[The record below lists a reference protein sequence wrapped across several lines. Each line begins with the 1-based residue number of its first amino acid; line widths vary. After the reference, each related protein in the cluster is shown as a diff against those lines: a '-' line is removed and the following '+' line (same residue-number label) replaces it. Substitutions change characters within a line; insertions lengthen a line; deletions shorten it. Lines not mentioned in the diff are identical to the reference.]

1 MSMNATSRIW
11 TLRVVL
17 VAIFIFMAFLALF
30 PFYALLLAS
39 LKPPTEL
46 LRYGLNLRLE
56 FSVMNLDNYLYLFT
70 TGKIYFTWFFN
81 SVIITVLNTALT
93 LVTCSMVGYGLAKY
107 QFKGRTAVF
116 VLVLFVMMV
125 PVEIIMLPLY
135 KMAVAFRMLNTYWG
149 VVIPFAVS
157 PFIVFY
163 FRQFAVS
170 IPKDYMDAGRIDGC
184 TEYGIFFRIMVPLM
198 APAFGAM
205 AILASLN
212 SWNSFIWPLIVLRTN
227 EKFTLPI
234 GLSSLLTPYG
244 NNYNILLSGAIVSVL
259 PLLILF
265 VMFQRYFISGLT
277 VGGLKG

>member
-1 MSMNATSRIW
+1 MNATPKTR
-11 TLRVVL
+11 TLR
-17 VAIFIFMAFLALF
+17 AILIAVFALLTFLAMF

-46 LRYGLNLRLE
+46 LRYGLNLRLD
-56 FSVMNLDNYLYLFT
+56 FGIMNFDNYLYLFT

-81 SVIITVLNTALT
+81 SVIITALNTALT
-93 LVTCSMVGYGLAKY
+93 LITCSMVGYGLAKY
-107 QFKGRTAVF
+107 QFRGRNAVF

-135 KMAVAFRMLNTYWG
+135 KMAVTFRMLNTYWG

-157 PFIVFY
+157 PFIVFF

-170 IPKDYMDAGRIDGC
+170 IPKDFMDAGRIDGC
-184 TEYGIFFRIMVPLM
+184 SEYGIFFRIMMPLM

-205 AILASLN
+205 AILAALS
-212 SWNSFIWPLIVLRTN
+212 SWNNFIWPLIVLRTN
-227 EKFTLPI
+227 DMFTLPI

-244 NNYNILLSGAIVSVL
+244 NNYNILLSGSIVSVL

-265 VMFQRYFISGLT
+265 ILFQRYFISGLT

>member
-1 MSMNATSRIW
+1 MQA
-11 TLRVVL
+11 TLRFQML
-17 VAIFIFMAFLALF
+17 RLLMFIIFAFLAFLALF

-46 LRYGLNLRLE
+46 LRYGLNLRLDFE
-56 FSVMNLDNYLYLFT
+56 IMNLDNYLYLFT

-81 SVIITVLNTALT
+81 SMIITAMNTILT
-93 LVTCSMVGYGLAKY
+93 LAACSMVGYGLAKY
-107 QFKGRTAVF
+107 QFRGRNAVF
-116 VLVLFVMMV
+116 VLMLFVMMV

-149 VVIPFAVS
+149 VVVPFAVS
-157 PFIVFY
+157 PFIVFF

-198 APAFGAM
+198 APAFAAM
-205 AILASLN
+205 AILAALG
-212 SWNSFIWPLIVLRTN
+212 SWNNFIWPLIVLRSN
-227 EKFTLPI
+227 DMFTLPI

-244 NNYNILLSGAIVSVL
+244 NNYNILLSGSIVSVL
-259 PLLILF
+259 PLLVLF
-265 VMFQRYFISGLT
+265 VAFQRYFMSGLT

>member
-1 MSMNATSRIW
+1 VNATPKTR
-11 TLRVVL
+11 TLR
-17 VAIFIFMAFLALF
+17 AILIAVFALLTFLAMF

-46 LRYGLNLRLE
+46 LRYGLNLRLD
-56 FSVMNLDNYLYLFT
+56 FGIMNFDNYLYLFT

-81 SVIITVLNTALT
+81 SVIITALNTALT
-93 LVTCSMVGYGLAKY
+93 LITCSMVGYGLAKY
-107 QFKGRTAVF
+107 QFRGRNAVF

-135 KMAVAFRMLNTYWG
+135 KMAVTFRMLNTYWG

-157 PFIVFY
+157 PFIVFF

-170 IPKDYMDAGRIDGC
+170 IPKDFMDAGRIDGC
-184 TEYGIFFRIMVPLM
+184 SEYGIFFRIMMPLM

-205 AILASLN
+205 AILAALS
-212 SWNSFIWPLIVLRTN
+212 SWNNFIWPLIVLRTN
-227 EKFTLPI
+227 DMFTLPI

-244 NNYNILLSGAIVSVL
+244 NNYNILLSGSIVSVL

-265 VMFQRYFISGLT
+265 ILFQRYFISGLT

>member
-1 MSMNATSRIW
+1 MSATSKIW
-11 TLRVVL
+11 LLRTLMMAVFAVL
-17 VAIFIFMAFLALF
+17 TVLAMF

-46 LRYGLNLRLE
+46 LRYGLNLRLD
-56 FSVMNLDNYLYLFT
+56 FDVMNLDNYLYLFT

-81 SVIITVLNTALT
+81 SVIITALNTALT

-107 QFKGRTAVF
+107 QFKGRNAVF

-157 PFIVFY
+157 PFIVFF
-163 FRQFAVS
+163 FRQFAMT

-184 TEYGIFFRIMVPLM
+184 SEYGIFFRIMVPLM

-205 AILASLN
+205 AILAALG
-212 SWNSFIWPLIVLRTN
+212 SWNNFVWPLIVLRTN
-227 EKFTLPI
+227 EMFTLPI

-244 NNYNILLSGAIVSVL
+244 NNYNILLSGSIVSVL
-259 PLLILF
+259 PLLLLF
-265 VMFQRYFISGLT
+265 IVFQRYFISGLT

>member
-1 MSMNATSRIW
+1 MSTMSGFRLKR
-11 TLRVVL
+11 TLLVLLFVVL
-17 VAIFIFMAFLALF
+17 AVLAMF
-30 PFYALLLAS
+30 PFYALFLAS

-46 LRYGLNLRLE
+46 LRYGLNLRLD
-56 FSVMNLDNYLYLFT
+56 FDIMNADNYVYLFT

-81 SVIITVLNTALT
+81 SVAITVLNTLLT

-107 QFKGRTAVF
+107 AFKGRNLVF

-135 KMAVAFRMLNTYWG
+135 KMAVAFRMLNSYWG
-149 VVIPFAVS
+149 VIVPFAVS
-157 PFIVFY
+157 PFIVFF
-163 FRQFAVS
+163 FRQFAVT
-170 IPKDYMDAGRIDGC
+170 IPKDFMDAGRIDGC
-184 TEYGIFFRIMVPLM
+184 SEYGIFLRIMVPLM

-205 AILASLN
+205 AILASLG
-212 SWNSFIWPLIVLRTN
+212 SWNNFVWPLIVLRTN
-227 EKFTLPI
+227 DMFTLPI

-244 NNYNILLSGAIVSVL
+244 NNYNILLSGSIVSVL

-265 VMFQRYFISGLT
+265 VLFQRYFISGLT

>member
-1 MSMNATSRIW
+1 MNATPKTR
-11 TLRVVL
+11 TLR
-17 VAIFIFMAFLALF
+17 AILIAVFALLTFLAMF

-46 LRYGLNLRLE
+46 LRYGLNLRLD
-56 FSVMNLDNYLYLFT
+56 FGIMNFDNYLYLFT

-81 SVIITVLNTALT
+81 SVIITALNTALT
-93 LVTCSMVGYGLAKY
+93 LITCSMVGYGLAKY
-107 QFKGRTAVF
+107 QFRGRNAVF

-135 KMAVAFRMLNTYWG
+135 KMAVTFRMLNTYWG

-157 PFIVFY
+157 PFIVFF
-163 FRQFAVS
+163 FRQSAVS
-170 IPKDYMDAGRIDGC
+170 IPKDFMDAGRIDGC
-184 TEYGIFFRIMVPLM
+184 SEYGIFFRIMMPLM

-205 AILASLN
+205 AILAALS
-212 SWNSFIWPLIVLRTN
+212 SWNNFIWPLIVLRTN
-227 EKFTLPI
+227 DMFTLPI

-244 NNYNILLSGAIVSVL
+244 NNYNILLSGSIVSVL

-265 VMFQRYFISGLT
+265 ILFQRYFISGLT

>member
-1 MSMNATSRIW
+1 MSTMSGFRLKR
-11 TLRVVL
+11 TLLVVL
-17 VAIFIFMAFLALF
+17 FVVLAVLAMF
-30 PFYALLLAS
+30 PFYALFLAS

-46 LRYGLNLRLE
+46 LRYGLNLRLD
-56 FSVMNLDNYLYLFT
+56 FDIMNADNYVYLFT

-81 SVIITVLNTALT
+81 SVAITVLNTLLT

-107 QFKGRTAVF
+107 AFKGRNLVF

-135 KMAVAFRMLNTYWG
+135 KMAVAFRMLNSYWG
-149 VVIPFAVS
+149 VIVPFAVS
-157 PFIVFY
+157 PFIVFF
-163 FRQFAVS
+163 FRQFAVT
-170 IPKDYMDAGRIDGC
+170 IPKDFMDAGRIDGC
-184 TEYGIFFRIMVPLM
+184 SEYGIFLRIMVPLM

-205 AILASLN
+205 AILASLG
-212 SWNSFIWPLIVLRTN
+212 SWNNFVWPLIVLRTN
-227 EKFTLPI
+227 DMFTLPI

-244 NNYNILLSGAIVSVL
+244 NNYNILLSGSIVSVL

-265 VMFQRYFISGLT
+265 VLFQRYFISGLT

>member
-1 MSMNATSRIW
+1 MNS
-11 TLRVVL
+11 TLVRNRLQSILLLVIFLVL
-17 VAIFIFMAFLALF
+17 AALAMF

-46 LRYGLNLRLE
+46 LRYGLNLRLDFDIMN
-56 FSVMNLDNYLYLFT
+56 FSNYAYLFT

-81 SVIITVLNTALT
+81 SIVITVLNTVLT
-93 LVTCSMVGYGLAKY
+93 LATCSMVGYGLAKY
-107 QFKGRTAVF
+107 QFKGRNAVF

-135 KMAVAFRMLNTYWG
+135 KMAVSLRLLNTYWG

-157 PFIVFY
+157 PFIIFF
-163 FRQFAVS
+163 FRQFAVG
-170 IPKDYMDAGRIDGC
+170 IPKDFMDAGRIDGC
-184 TEYGIFFRIMVPLM
+184 SEYGIFTRIMVPLM

-205 AILASLN
+205 AILTSLN

-227 EKFTLPI
+227 EMFTLPI

-244 NNYNILLSGAIVSVL
+244 NNYNILLSGCIISVV

-265 VMFQRYFISGLT
+265 FAFQRYFISGLT
-277 VGGLKG
+277 VGGVKG